1 MSKYKVKDFKIKSL
15 KEKSIGDEMLL
26 SKLKIEN
33 GRVKTKDSIK
43 ITIEVDE
50 EEIK

>member
-1 MSKYKVKDFKIKSL
+1 
-15 KEKSIGDEMLL
+15 MLL
-26 SKLKIEN
+26 SKVKIEN

-50 EEIK
+50 EVNKTSTEEIPIQGWIDINNSRE